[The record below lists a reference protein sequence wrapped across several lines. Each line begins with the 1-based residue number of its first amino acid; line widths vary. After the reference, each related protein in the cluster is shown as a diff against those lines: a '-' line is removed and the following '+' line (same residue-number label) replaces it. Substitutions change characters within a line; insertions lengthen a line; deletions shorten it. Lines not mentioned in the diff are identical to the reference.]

1 MPLVGIEEINFQC
14 VWILLN
20 ELTFNVFGPYLTTL
34 SNNIVVVAA
43 AVTVVVAATAVA
55 AAAVVIVTQSKAL
68 SLHNQQPVSKD
79 FYTLIKATT
88 HSATY

>member
-34 SNNIVVVAA
+34 AINIVVVAA
-43 AVTVVVAATAVA
+43 AVTVVVAATAVWCCCCCCCYCHSE
-55 AAAVVIVTQSKAL
+55 QS
-68 SLHNQQPVSKD
+68 SLFAQ
-79 FYTLIKATT
+79 
-88 HSATY
+88 SATS